1 MSFTSRYASD
11 ARRSTYSK
19 STATFIR
26 ILVISFSRR
35 VNMSGA
41 LLQGISLL
49 SMTSGAPCRLE
60 VFYFGMLMM
69 KVDPLVW
76 EQELVSHSFV

>member
-1 MSFTSRYASD
+1 
-11 ARRSTYSK
+11 
-19 STATFIR
+19 
-26 ILVISFSRR
+26 
-35 VNMSGA
+35 MSGA